1 MVEKAGFSL
10 KQRNPDVLTSIANL
24 SNDEVFTPPSFAN
37 QMLDTIEKAW
47 AKNNNGAI
55 IWEDKDV
62 TFLDPFTKSGVFL
75 REITS
80 RLSKGLQ
87 KQIPDDQERV
97 NHILTKQV
105 FGVAITELTALLA
118 RRSVYCSKHANGK
131 HSICT
136 EFDTPQGN
144 IWFERTEHT
153 WVGGK
158 EKVITV
164 DGNGNEAEVTTD
176 GTCKFCRANQKAY
189 ARGAGS
195 ETHAYSLIHTDQPK
209 QWTFQTFGV
218 DMQFDVIVG
227 NPPYQLDDGGYGTS
241 AGPIYNLFVQQAIN
255 LRPKF
260 LSMVIPARWFTGG
273 KGLDRFREQ
282 MLTDQRLQIIH
293 DYPDSSKI
301 FPGVQIKNGI
311 CYFLW
316 DRAASGPCEITNYF
330 DDQVYGP
337 VTRPLLEAGSQVLIR
352 YNPAVEIVRKVMAL
366 ENNQAD
372 NETEFRLPK
381 GKQFALLVSARRP
394 FGFDTT
400 FLGRDRKAD
409 GDLKI
414 HRNRGVGFV
423 SRSEVKENI
432 NLVDAWK
439 VYTPRASSGSDAF
452 PHPILGTPFLGV
464 PGSVSSETYLAIGP
478 LASKTEAENI
488 ITYLKTRFC
497 RFMALQN
504 KSSQDATRSIYQL
517 VPMQDFSK
525 PWTDEELY
533 AKYKL
538 TQEEID
544 FIESMIRPMELEDA

>member
-1 MVEKAGFSL
+1 MVERVAFSL
-10 KQRNPDVLTSIANL
+10 KHRNPDVLTSIANL

-37 QMLDTIEKAW
+37 QMLDTIEEAW
-47 AKNNNGAI
+47 AQENNGAS
-55 IWEDKDV
+55 IWEDKNV

-80 RLSKGLQ
+80 RLTKGLE

-136 EFDTPQGN
+136 EFGTPEGN

-158 EKVITV
+158 ERVLTV
-164 DGNGNEAEVTTD
+164 DVKGNEIEKTTD
-176 GTCKFCRANQKAY
+176 GTCKFCRANQKAF
-189 ARGAGS
+189 ARGPES
-195 ETHAYSLIHTDQPK
+195 ETHAYSLIHTNNPE
-209 QWTFQTFGV
+209 QWALQTFGV

-273 KGLDRFREQ
+273 KGLDKFREE
-282 MLTDQRLQIIH
+282 MLTDQRLQTIH
-293 DYPDSSKI
+293 DYPNSSKI
-301 FPGVQIKNGI
+301 FPGVQIKNGV

-316 DRAASGPCEITNYF
+316 NRAGSGPCEITNHF

-337 VTRPLLEAGSQVLIR
+337 VKRSLLESGSQVLIR

-366 ENNQAD
+366 ENNQP
-372 NETEFRLPK
+372 NKETVFCLPEL
-381 GKQFALLVSARRP
+381 KQFAQLVSARRP

-400 FLGRDRKAD
+400 FLGRDKKAD

-414 HRNRGVGFV
+414 YRNKGIGFV
-423 SRSEVKENI
+423 SRSEVKENT
-432 NLVDAWK
+432 NLIDTWK
-439 VYTPRASSGSDAF
+439 VYTPRASSGSDSF
-452 PHPILGTPFLGV
+452 PHPILGTPFLGE
-464 PGSVSSETYLAIGP
+464 PDSVSSETYLAIGP
-478 LASKTEAENI
+478 LASKTEAKNI

-504 KSSQDATRSIYQL
+504 KSSQDATRAIYQL

-525 PWTDEELY
+525 PWADEELY

-538 TQEEID
+538 TREEID
-544 FIESMIRPMELEDA
+544 FIERMIRPMELDGA